1 MKIARDLNYSVEETD
16 ISVDEVKSS
25 DEAFFTGT
33 AAEVTPIIQVDDV
46 KINNGKPGDITKKI
60 QKIYFDL
67 IRGKVDEYSNWL
79 TQV

>member
-1 MKIARDLNYSVEETD
+1 M
-16 ISVDEVKSS
+16 KSS

-33 AAEVTPIIQVDDV
+33 AAEVTPIIQVDNV
-46 KINNGKPGDITKKI
+46 KINDGKPGEITKKI

-67 IRGKVDEYSNWL
+67 IRGKVDEYSSWL

>member
-1 MKIARDLNYSVEETD
+1 MNYNVEETD

-33 AAEVTPIIQVDDV
+33 AAEVTPIIQVDNV
-46 KINNGKPGDITKKI
+46 KINNGKPGEITKKI

-67 IRGKVDEYSNWL
+67 IRGKVDEYSSWL